1 MYDYFKGKIQ
11 ELSPTELILEVNNVG
26 YKILISLQTFGAL
39 KDKTDTKIY
48 LHHHLREDAE
58 LLFGFNDKDERRIF
72 TFLIEVSGIGPNT
85 ARTMLSYMSSEEI
98 EEAIFKGDVNKLK
111 SIKGIGLKTAQ
122 RIIIDLKDKIKKGET
137 SQLIPGSFVEN
148 QSKTEASTALILLG
162 FNKSAVDK
170 IIDQLIKESPQI
182 TLEELIKQ
190 SLKRL

>member
-1 MYDYFKGKIQ
+1 MQLKRI
-11 ELSPTELILEVNNVG
+11 NNF
-26 YKILISLQTFGAL
+26 I
-39 KDKTDTKIY
+39 
-48 LHHHLREDAE
+48 
-58 LLFGFNDKDERRIF
+58 
-72 TFLIEVSGIGPNT
+72 
-85 ARTMLSYMSSEEI
+85 
-98 EEAIFKGDVNKLK
+98 
-111 SIKGIGLKTAQ
+111 IKGIGLKTAQ

-170 IIDQLIKESPQI
+170 IVDQLVKESPEI